1 MCSAGLLISEM
12 VIRSLPSRKNT
23 FKVSCGILSANSSES
38 GERMPTKYEQLYQLQ
53 IMLKTAQLKL
63 NKASSRVKSLE
74 KQIAELTEPDRY
86 DVT

>member
-1 MCSAGLLISEM
+1 
-12 VIRSLPSRKNT
+12 
-23 FKVSCGILSANSSES
+23 
-38 GERMPTKYEQLYQLQ
+38 MPTKYEQLYQLQ

-74 KQIAELTEPDRY
+74 KQIAELTESDRY